1 MIFCFTPCMVVNG
14 MIYRRILRDMKI
26 IELDT
31 NWVVIKEYIKL
42 MNMTVKEK
50 RRIIEQHLIQILRRQ
65 LGGNN
70 GIHKIKI

>member
-1 MIFCFTPCMVVNG
+1 
-14 MIYRRILRDMKI
+14 MKI

-31 NWVVIKEYIKL
+31 NWVVIEEYIKL

-50 RRIIEQHLIQILRRQ
+50 RRIIEQHVIQILRRQ

-70 GIHKIKI
+70 GIHKIKINDSKIPA